1 VSDPL
6 QEYAR
11 QHQRDE
17 RCMRALLAV
26 VAAALAVAMW
36 WAWQ

>member
-1 VSDPL
+1 MDPL

-17 RCMRALLAV
+17 RRMRWCLAV

-36 WAWQ
+36 WMW